1 MAIRRSVL
9 DVKASKNN
17 MSELNESGS
26 SSRRNP
32 LIWVSLVVIGLILFV
47 FLSGDRGDSMS
58 IRSDQMTATEEATG
72 AVATANVVEAKL
84 TEETTGSIDR
94 SLLLPP
100 GMRARQ
106 YVEKLRAAGTPY
118 ALELVYEKAQDYS
131 QEGSLADAHLLYFFA
146 AREGYLPAMM
156 KMGQMSDP
164 TLFRAEDSLLDDADV
179 VQAYKWYRQ
188 AAEMGHQPATDRV
201 ASLRQWAQDEAE
213 EGNSHARQLLLNFK

>member
-9 DVKASKNN
+9 EGKASKNN

-32 LIWVSLVVIGLILFV
+32 LIWVSLVVLGLILFV
-47 FLSGDRGDSMS
+47 FLSGDRGGSMS
-58 IRSDQMTATEEATG
+58 IRSDQTTGSEVASVAMETAS
-72 AVATANVVEAKL
+72 VVEAKL
-84 TEETTGSIDR
+84 TGEIAGTIER
-94 SLLLPP
+94 NLLLPP

-106 YVEKLRAAGTPY
+106 YVEKLRAAGEPY

-179 VQAYKWYRQ
+179 IQAYKWYQQ

>member
-1 MAIRRSVL
+1 
-9 DVKASKNN
+9 

-32 LIWVSLVVIGLILFV
+32 LIWISLAVIGLILFV

-58 IRSDQMTATEEATG
+58 IRSEETAAAVKTTLTDETTLSDQTT
-72 AVATANVVEAKL
+72 L
-84 TEETTGSIDR
+84 SDETTGTIER
-94 SLLLPP
+94 SQLIPP

-106 YVEKLRAAGTPY
+106 YVEQLRAGGKPY
-118 ALELVYEKAQDYS
+118 PLELVYEKAEGYL

-146 AREGYLPAMM
+146 AREDYLPAMM

-164 TLFRAEDSLLDDADV
+164 TLFQAENSLLDDADV
-179 VQAYKWYRQ
+179 IQAYKWYRQ
-188 AAEMGHQPATDRV
+188 AAEMGHQPASERV
-201 ASLRQWAQDEAE
+201 VSLRQWAQDEAE

>member
-1 MAIRRSVL
+1 
-9 DVKASKNN
+9 

-32 LIWVSLVVIGLILFV
+32 LIWISLAVIGLILFV
-47 FLSGDRGDSMS
+47 FLNGDRGDSMS
-58 IRSDQMTATEEATG
+58 IRSEETAA
-72 AVATANVVEAKL
+72 AVKTTLTNETAL
-84 TEETTGSIDR
+84 TDETTGTIER
-94 SLLLPP
+94 SLLVLP

-106 YVEKLRAAGTPY
+106 YVEQLRAMGPPY
-118 ALELVYEKAQDYS
+118 PLELVYEKAMGYL

-179 VQAYKWYRQ
+179 IQAYKWYQQ
-188 AAEMGHQPATDRV
+188 AAEMGHQPASERV
-201 ASLRQWAQDEAE
+201 VSLHQWAQAEAE

>member
-1 MAIRRSVL
+1 
-9 DVKASKNN
+9 

-58 IRSDQMTATEEATG
+58 IRSDEMAG
-72 AVATANVVEAKL
+72 ADETTDVVEATL
-84 TEETTGSIDR
+84 TEETTGTIER

-106 YVEKLRAAGTPY
+106 YVEQLRAEGKPY
-118 ALELVYEKAQDYS
+118 ALEMVYDKAQDYL

-164 TLFRAEDSLLDDADV
+164 TLFQAENSLLDDADV
-179 VQAYKWYRQ
+179 IQAYKWYRQ
-188 AAEMGHQPATDRV
+188 AAEMGHQPASDRV
-201 ASLRQWAQDEAE
+201 VSLRQWALDEAE